1 MRDRQKIL
9 DNLESLY
16 RDAFARA
23 QESDDAEAMARL
35 DFEFQR
41 EQLQLEV
48 LLDLRELLAAL
59 DAGSGEEGKTTS
71 LLEKAQ
77 ALRKLTKLR

>member
-1 MRDRQKIL
+1 MRTGRAATKRGCCGSRKRFSMRDRQKIL

-48 LLDLRELLAAL
+48 AR
-59 DAGSGEEGKTTS
+59 
-71 LLEKAQ
+71 
-77 ALRKLTKLR
+77 